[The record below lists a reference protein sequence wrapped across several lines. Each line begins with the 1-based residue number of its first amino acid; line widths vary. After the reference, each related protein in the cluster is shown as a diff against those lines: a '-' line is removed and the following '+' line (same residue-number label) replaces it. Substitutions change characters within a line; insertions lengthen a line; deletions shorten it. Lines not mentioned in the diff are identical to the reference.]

1 MTKTRTA
8 AVTILAILA
17 ALAGISAGVDVLRF
31 LGILPIA
38 VLGPLRFFDVSILGA
53 LLSGVVALIWFSTAR
68 QLWNLDP
75 RGWLF
80 VITIALLNL
89 IFLAIAV
96 LGQTSFSAVLPS
108 MLLSLAALVLALLPS
123 TKAAF
128 GQP

>member
-1 MTKTRTA
+1 
-8 AVTILAILA
+8 
-17 ALAGISAGVDVLRF
+17 
-31 LGILPIA
+31 
-38 VLGPLRFFDVSILGA
+38 VSILGA
-53 LLSGVVALIWFSTAR
+53 LLAGVVALIWFSTAR

-75 RGWLF
+75 RGWRF

-108 MLLSLAALVLALLPS
+108 MLLSLAALALALLPS